1 MSAKKAKPA
10 KAAAKTKAKPV
21 KSADSKSVSKS
32 VDAAAASV
40 AQSSPTEESHYFMV
54 AEAAYYRALQRGFHG
69 GSPDDDWY
77 AAEAEIQRV
86 SDQRAE

>member
-21 KSADSKSVSKS
+21 KSADSKSV
-32 VDAAAASV
+32 DAAATSV